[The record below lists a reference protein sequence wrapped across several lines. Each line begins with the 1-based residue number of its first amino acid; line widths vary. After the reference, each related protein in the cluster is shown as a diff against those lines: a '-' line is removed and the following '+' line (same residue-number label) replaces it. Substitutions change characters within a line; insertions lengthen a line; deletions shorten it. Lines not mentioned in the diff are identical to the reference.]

1 MISGFNWGITKY
13 LESLVSSEDSVILRR
28 KMTMYR
34 IRKMAIK
41 LARESGLVLN
51 RPYASW
57 KSDAGHVAIPS
68 IEESYFH
75 KLVLEDRN
83 RTTGQ
88 IADQCLVRFVD
99 DEKYAMKVGNELRRM
114 VNRAR
119 KCS

>member
-1 MISGFNWGITKY
+1 
-13 LESLVSSEDSVILRR
+13 
-28 KMTMYR
+28 
-34 IRKMAIK
+34 MAIK

-57 KSDAGHVAIPS
+57 ESDASRVASPS
-68 IEESYFH
+68 IEESYLH

-99 DEKYAMKVGNELRRM
+99 DEKYALTVGNELRRM
-114 VNRAR
+114 VNKAKER
-119 KCS
+119 S